1 MLAFRPS
8 DEKNP
13 AGDFMEVGDA
23 IVRAEDEEELE
34 VLAATRVGMRG
45 EG

>member
-13 AGDFMEVGDA
+13 VGDFMEVGDA
-23 IVRAEDEEELE
+23 IVRAEDAEELE
-34 VLAATRVGMRG
+34 VLAAIRVGIRG